1 MNTSYS
7 IMKMVIKMKFGLS
20 DEIYIKIKNIA
31 NKYNKYNFLIFGSRA
46 RGDFKYNSDI
56 DIEIRGEITK
66 IDEFNILNEF
76 DLLEL
81 PYTIN
86 VVFFNKIEKQE
97 LINSIQTEGV
107 DL

>member
-20 DEIYIKIKNIA
+20 DEIYIKIKNIS

-56 DIEIRGEITK
+56 DIAIRGEITK

-81 PYTIN
+81 PYTID

>member
-1 MNTSYS
+1 MY
-7 IMKMVIKMKFGLS
+7 GLS
-20 DEIYIKIKNIA
+20 EEIIETLKIIEKNNNVKI
-31 NKYNKYNFLIFGSRA
+31 YIFGSRA

-56 DIEIRGEITK
+56 DIAIRGEITK

-81 PYTIN
+81 PYTID

>member
-1 MNTSYS
+1 MNDTG
-7 IMKMVIKMKFGLS
+7 IRPEVIE
-20 DEIYIKIKNIA
+20 EIRNLA
-31 NKYNKYNFLIFGSRA
+31 QKYDIEKVILFGSRA
-46 RGDFKYNSDI
+46 RGDFQYNSDI
-56 DIEIRGEITK
+56 DIAIRGEITK

-81 PYTIN
+81 PYTID

>member
-31 NKYNKYNFLIFGSRA
+31 NKYTKYNFLIFGSRA

-56 DIEIRGEITK
+56 DIAIRGEITK

-81 PYTIN
+81 PYTID